1 MKLLAYNVRTDE
13 SMFFQTFAEQ
23 YGVELH
29 TLPYS
34 PTLENAGKTEGCDA
48 VSVVTTSIT
57 KEILEKWKASGI
69 RCVSTRSVGF
79 DHIDI
84 EAADALDIPVSTVNY
99 TPASVAEYTVML
111 ILMALRKV
119 KTIIM
124 RGSVQDYS
132 LTSVRGRELRTC
144 TVGIIGAGRI
154 GEAVIQRL
162 RGFGCEILVHT
173 LKPNE
178 ALAPFVSYVPFE
190 KLLQKS
196 DVISL
201 HAPATAETKHLIGQK
216 EMEKMKDGVV
226 LINAARGTLIDTQAL
241 IEGLESGK
249 IGAAALDV
257 LENERKVFYK
267 DLKYKVLSNRE
278 LALLQSMP
286 NVILTPHTAF
296 YTEEAVSDMVEY
308 SILSCKYELEGRDN
322 PWRVNG

>member
-13 SMFFQTFAEQ
+13 KMLFQKFADE

-34 PTLENAGKTEGCDA
+34 PSLENAGDTEGCDA
-48 VSVVTTSIT
+48 VSVVTSAIT

-69 RCVSTRSVGF
+69 RCVSTRTIGF

-84 EAADALDIPVSTVNY
+84 EAAKSLEIPVSSVNY
-99 TPASVAEYTVML
+99 TPASVAEYTIML

-119 KTIIM
+119 KTIMI
-124 RGSVQDYS
+124 RGLGQDFS
-132 LTSVRGRELRTC
+132 LVNVRGRELRTC

-154 GEAVIQRL
+154 GAAVIERL
-162 RGFGCEILVHT
+162 HGFGCKILVHT
-173 LKPNE
+173 LHPKE
-178 ALAPFVSYVPFE
+178 ELTPFVSYVSFDQ
-190 KLLQKS
+190 LLLES

-201 HAPATAETKHLIGQK
+201 HAPASAETEHLIGQK
-216 EMEKMKDGVV
+216 EIEKMKEGVV
-226 LINAARGTLIDTQAL
+226 LINAARGTLIDTACL

-257 LENERKVFYK
+257 LENERKIFYK
-267 DLKYKVLSNRE
+267 DLKHKVLSNRQ
-278 LALLQSMP
+278 LAILQSMP
-286 NVILTPHTAF
+286 NVIITPHTAF

-308 SILSCKYELEGRDN
+308 SILSCKNELEGKDN
-322 PWRVNG
+322 P